1 MSSMS
6 MALRSLKRRRTRTA
20 LTVSGI
26 VVGVAMILVLLSL
39 AAGTSTQTNS
49 LIREVLGAE
58 ITIVNG
64 TTPNFPLGG
73 AGRGGGA
80 NALRELFGFGN
91 PMGDSMLSQIGNLTG
106 VYAVSG
112 QLSTVGSIGGTSVF
126 IFGVDP
132 GSYTQVTGG
141 LNIVAGTSLDA
152 SSGVNQ
158 IVLDTTLAQNLN
170 VSVGG
175 NISVT
180 TNSSGVQQY
189 TIVGTYTPVSALA
202 PLSRSAYISL
212 ANAQLSSNQ
221 AGEVSEIF
229 VKADD
234 ANLVSGVASEIS
246 SSVPG
251 VRVITASAITNAAS
265 SLTGLLTTFFSVI
278 GLVALLAGGFG
289 AVNTMMMSISE
300 RTREIGTLRAIGASK
315 GQVMRI
321 FMGEALIIGL
331 LGAAAGVTIGVAIT
345 LALPLLAGGGVA
357 GAGAAARLLSGR
369 LAPAITPFNLAL
381 SFGLGALVGALA
393 GVYPAWRAARMDP
406 VEALRHV

>member
-1 MSSMS
+1 
-6 MALRSLKRRRTRTA
+6 MALRSLKRRRARTA

-64 TTPNFPLGG
+64 TTPNFTGGTARGG
-73 AGRGGGA
+73 AGA

-91 PMGDSMLSQIGNLTG
+91 AMSDSILGQIGNLTG

-126 IFGVDP
+126 LFGVDP
-132 GSYTQVTGG
+132 SSYSLVTGG
-141 LNIVAGTSLDA
+141 LNIVDGASLDA
-152 SSGVNQ
+152 SAGVNEM
-158 IVLDTTLAQNLN
+158 VLDTTLAQNLN
-170 VSVGG
+170 VGVGG
-175 NISVT
+175 TVSVT

-189 TIVGTYTPVSALA
+189 TVVGTYTPVSALA
-202 PLSRSAYISL
+202 PLSRSAYITL
-212 ANAQLSSNQ
+212 ENAQLSSNQ
-221 AGEVSEIF
+221 TGEVSEIF

-234 ANLVSGVASEIS
+234 PNLVSGVASEIS
-246 SSVPG
+246 SSLAG
-251 VRVITASAITNAAS
+251 VRVITASAITNAAA

-331 LGAAAGVTIGVAIT
+331 LGAAAGVAIGVAIT
-345 LALPLLAGGGVA
+345 FVLPTLAGGGLG
-357 GAGAAARLLSGR
+357 GAGGTAARLLSGR
-369 LAPAITPFNLAL
+369 LAPAITPYNLAL
-381 SFGLGALVGALA
+381 SFVLGALVGALA
-393 GVYPAWRAARMDP
+393 GIYPAWRAARMDP